1 MEACKNASLC
11 CSVSEVGCTLRLVR
25 MKTTTRFAGAEHN
38 SWKVTLR
45 ALGGCAAVLGLLMPT
60 PAAAQQRTFTLDRA
74 QVSAA
79 PDDGFMVHRPY
90 MGEETRFYVN
100 GALGFALNP
109 LRDSSVNSDIDSGHI
124 IHGQF
129 PVYLAAGLQIAGIVG
144 INFHIPFTPLQIP
157 GEEPSEDGRPY
168 SAGLT
173 DRYAAMNDLRFDARV
188 KIWESNNRMTRIG
201 AFGGFTVPTGAR
213 YGFGGDGSATA
224 LLAASA
230 EHDFGSFFITGHMGP
245 HFRPDN
251 SIARSLY
258 VGSEL
263 RYAFGA
269 FMPMRDNRIRLGVE
283 IWGSTGLTAQN
294 GEGTFFDGQHTTF
307 EWLAQAR
314 IAVSKDKQSYM
325 NFGGGT
331 RLSNGYG
338 SADMRLMASF
348 GRYFDFRDKEPE
360 APAKKRIQDRAEFHD
375 VDSDGDGYPDDID
388 ACPDVKEDGKAPNKT
403 DGCPAPADADKDGIP
418 DSVDKC
424 PNEAED
430 FDGIKDKD
438 GCPETDADKDKVPDE
453 VDKCPLEPGPAN
465 KDAEKNGCPTMTKVT
480 ADGTVTL
487 LQPVEFA
494 RGKATIKPVS
504 FPMLKEV
511 ATLME
516 ARPTIK
522 ISIQGHTDNIGSV
535 EYNKKLSADRAEA
548 VLKYLVSQGIAADRL
563 NSTGFGPEKPIADNN
578 TEDGRARN
586 RRVDFV
592 IEPGTNEES
601 EEAWE

>member
-1 MEACKNASLC
+1 ML
-11 CSVSEVGCTLRLVR
+11 
-25 MKTTTRFAGAEHN
+25 
-38 SWKVTLR
+38 
-45 ALGGCAAVLGLLMPT
+45 LGLLAPA

-90 MGEETRFYVN
+90 MGEETRFYFN
-100 GALGFALNP
+100 GALGLALNP
-109 LRDSSVNSDIDSGHI
+109 LRDSSVNDDINSGHI
-124 IHGQF
+124 MRAQV
-129 PVYLAAGLQIAGIVG
+129 PVYLAGGLQIAGIVG
-144 INFHIPFTPLQIP
+144 INFHLPFTPLQIP
-157 GEEPSEDGRPY
+157 GEEPAEDGATLA
-168 SAGLT
+168 SGLT
-173 DRYAAMNDLRFDARV
+173 EYYAAMNDIRFDARV
-188 KIWESNNRMTRIG
+188 KIWESNNRRTRVG
-201 AFGGFTVPTGAR
+201 AFAGFTIPTGPH
-213 YGFGGDGSATA
+213 YGFGGDGSATGI
-224 LLAASA
+224 LAASA
-230 EHDFGSFFITGHMGP
+230 EHDFGPFFIAGHMGP

-251 SIARSLY
+251 SIASSLY

-269 FMPMRDNRIRLGVE
+269 FMPLRDNRIRLGLE
-283 IWGSTGLTAQN
+283 IWGSTGLTVQN
-294 GEGTFFDGQHTTF
+294 DEGTFFDGDHTTF

-314 IAVSKDKQSYM
+314 MAVSQDKQSYL

-338 SADMRLMASF
+338 SADLRLMVSF
-348 GRYFDFRDKEPE
+348 GRYFNFRDKEPE
-360 APAKKRIQDRAEFHD
+360 SPTKAKRIEDRAEFHD

-388 ACPDVKEDGKAPNKT
+388 ACPDVKEDSQDPNKT
-403 DGCPAPADADKDGIP
+403 DGCPAPADADKDGIS

-430 FDGIKDKD
+430 LDGIKDKD
-438 GCPETDADKDKVPDE
+438 GCPEKDADKDKVADE
-453 VDKCPLEPGPAN
+453 TDKCPLEPGPPN

-494 RGKATIKPVS
+494 RGNATIKPVS
-504 FPMLKEV
+504 FPMLGEV
-511 ATLME
+511 ATLMK

-535 EYNKKLSADRAEA
+535 DFNKKLSADRAEA
-548 VLKYLVSQGIAADRL
+548 VLKYLVSQGIEANRL
-563 NSTGFGPEKPIADNN
+563 SSAGFGPEKPIADNN
-578 TEDGRARN
+578 SEEGRAHN

-592 IEPGTNEES
+592 IESGTNTDEDV
-601 EEAWE
+601 AWE